1 MAVSQGYMKDAE
13 STSHCMAFS

>member
-1 MAVSQGYMKDAE
+1 MKDVE